1 MKTSFSWSIFPA
13 LADNGPEVGRPTR
26 DHDAAAGNA
35 PSSTCAPDMDT
46 YSDTAE
52 TVADAYSDTAE
63 TVIDASSDT
72 AETEK
77 AFSLSD
83 WHEVNDIADIDLTE
97 TVVVEDSPEH
107 RACEDVVE
115 VYNTHQG
122 ARELEEAAN
131 NKLPIGP

>member
-46 YSDTAE
+46 
-52 TVADAYSDTAE
+52 YSDTAE